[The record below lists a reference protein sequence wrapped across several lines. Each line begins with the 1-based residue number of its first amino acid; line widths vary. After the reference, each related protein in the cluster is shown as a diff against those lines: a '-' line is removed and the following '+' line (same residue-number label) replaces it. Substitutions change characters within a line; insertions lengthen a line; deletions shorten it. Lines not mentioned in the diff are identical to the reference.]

1 MQSRVESCA
10 GRDFGDCGGA
20 GGWDWLSGTIGAVS
34 PLVRSRQSAY
44 PQPQTGQPT
53 VEQVGPPPDVVPAGT
68 PGSPATPPPIK
79 GR

>member
-1 MQSRVESCA
+1 VEKRSNLA
-10 GRDFGDCGGA
+10 
-20 GGWDWLSGTIGAVS
+20 LVVILVIVVVLAVG
-34 PLVRSRQSAY
+34 LAIWQYKRSQPPSEIPASAY